1 MQAPAS
7 FVATIGI
14 AAVVLLALAWL
25 IGVQGMLEL
34 ISNYRRHPEE
44 YPDGAALG
52 RWMAWT
58 LAAGGASMGLAAL
71 SVYAGAVSVGGGG
84 LWAGATGA
92 AVAATALRGVVKFRR
107 KAPAPPPA
115 MPPGSAGRR

>member
-14 AAVVLLALAWL
+14 ASVTLLALAWL
-25 IGVQGMLEL
+25 IGVQGMLHL
-34 ISNYRRHPEE
+34 ISNYRRHPEQ
-44 YPDGAALG
+44 YPDGAGLG

-58 LAAGGASMGLAAL
+58 LAAGGSSMGLAAL
-71 SVYAGAVSVGGGG
+71 SVYAGVVSVGGGG

-92 AVAATALRGVVKFRR
+92 AVAATALAGVAKFRR
-107 KAPAPPPA
+107 KDGAPSGGRK
-115 MPPGSAGRR
+115 PGSAGRR